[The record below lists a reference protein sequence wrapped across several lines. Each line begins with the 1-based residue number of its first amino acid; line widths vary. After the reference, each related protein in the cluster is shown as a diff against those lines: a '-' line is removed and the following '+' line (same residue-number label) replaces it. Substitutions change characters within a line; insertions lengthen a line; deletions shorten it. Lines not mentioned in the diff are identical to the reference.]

1 MAYYAA
7 GHPHDDLGAA
17 DHEHR
22 ASHQHRVREAVPAR
36 QQSGQGLLGGAGPV
50 RPQLRAQPGEVLL
63 RHRDRHLQ
71 LRREHL
77 PPVPGERRAE
87 EGHEGKH
94 HVKGGPTMNKAFNA
108 TRGERAFDVVNIL
121 IMLLLVVVT
130 LYPFLNVL
138 AISLNNSQDTV
149 RGGIGLWPR
158 QFTLENYKVIFAYEG
173 LLQGFKVSILRTV
186 VGTVLGLL
194 SASMLAFTLSRA
206 DFQARRFVSV
216 FLALTMYFSGG
227 LIPVYILMRDL
238 HLIGTFWVY
247 VLPGMVGAFNVFV
260 IRSFIDGLPFAL
272 QESAKL
278 DGANDFTIYWRIIL
292 PLAKPALAT
301 IALFLAVGQ
310 WNAFLDTY
318 LYNGS
323 SETWTTLQY
332 ELMKVLQSTQQGG
345 ANMRT
350 SNEDMTK
357 LMNQVSP
364 ESIKMAI
371 TIVVTVP
378 ILAVYPFLQRY
389 FVGGMTLGA
398 VKA

>member
-1 MAYYAA
+1 
-7 GHPHDDLGAA
+7 
-17 DHEHR
+17 
-22 ASHQHRVREAVPAR
+22 
-36 QQSGQGLLGGAGPV
+36 
-50 RPQLRAQPGEVLL
+50 
-63 RHRDRHLQ
+63 
-71 LRREHL
+71 
-77 PPVPGERRAE
+77 
-87 EGHEGKH
+87 
-94 HVKGGPTMNKAFNA
+94 MNKAFNA
-108 TRGERAFDVVNIL
+108 TRGERVFDVINIL
-121 IMLLLVVVT
+121 IMLLLVSVT

-149 RGGIGLWPR
+149 RGDISLWPR

-173 LLQGFKVSILRTV
+173 LMQGFKISILRTV

-310 WNAFLDTY
+310 WNAWLDTY